1 MIRNGA
7 SEVENPRDVIVRVAT
22 GLFGERGFPATS
34 MRDIAREVGILA
46 GSLYAHIDGKETLLF
61 EIIDRG
67 IAEYIHEATRVLEE
81 TSDSEA
87 RIRALIHAHI
97 NVVARG
103 PRTTKIVFHQWR
115 YLGETNREHVRN
127 LRDQYESLFVE
138 VVQAGVDDG
147 TFAADLD
154 VRTAVRSILGALNWT
169 PEWLK
174 PDGADPIDVVA
185 QRLADTLVL
194 GLCRRGELG

>member
-1 MIRNGA
+1 MNRSGA
-7 SEVENPRDVIVRVAT
+7 AELEGPREAILRVAT

-46 GSLYAHIDGKETLLF
+46 GSLYAHIDGKESLLL
-61 EIIDRG
+61 EIIEQG
-67 IAEYIHEATRVLEE
+67 IAEYIDEATQALAG
-81 TSDSEA
+81 TDGSDA
-87 RIRALIHAHI
+87 RLRALIRAHLD
-97 NVVARG
+97 VVARG

-115 YLGETNREHVRN
+115 YLGEQNRSHVRKR
-127 LRDQYESLFVE
+127 RDEYEELFVE

-147 TFAADLD
+147 SFAADLE

-169 PEWLK
+169 PEWLRA
-174 PDGADPIDVVA
+174 DGADPIDVVA

-194 GLCRRGELG
+194 GLCRR